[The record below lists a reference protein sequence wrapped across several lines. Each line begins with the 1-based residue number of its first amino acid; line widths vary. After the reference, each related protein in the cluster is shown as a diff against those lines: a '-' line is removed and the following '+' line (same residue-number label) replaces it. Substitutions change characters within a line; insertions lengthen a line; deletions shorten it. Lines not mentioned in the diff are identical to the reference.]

1 MKWDQNNPEKVK
13 DFIAKMKQDYAFK
26 KAYAA
31 RRAWEFY
38 NHPDVAG
45 MCYVAV
51 GGLDSI
57 TLFLFLRSIGIDVPG
72 TSVSML
78 EDRSIQKVHKAL
90 GIRALRPANGPK
102 DRPYTKIE
110 VIREHGFP
118 VLSKEI
124 AGKISLLQHPSE
136 KNATVRHAIMT
147 GETGA
152 YGGYRK
158 NTRMKMSQKWLEKFG
173 GPENEKY
180 GTNYQTAPFKVSD
193 LCCYYLKEKPCNDY
207 ARSSR
212 RFPYMGLMASEGGRR
227 QKALMLNGCN
237 YISKDTKRS
246 APFAI
251 FTRQDILTLALEM
264 EEYYQEHW
272 QEFKPITG
280 ENEDGSLLY
289 GDPIHLETIVPEIYG
304 EIVRDPLEMTEQE
317 IDAYKAEHNGAEP
330 EGQLRT
336 TKAQRTG
343 CSMCGFG
350 VHIES
355 RPHRFDR
362 LRYTSPGE
370 WEMWMKHICQDENG
384 EWYGWGRV
392 LDYIGVGWEDDLFDT
407 AAPKLLCE
415 DCVARLGKDFTS
427 NCMPE
432 SVRDRCTKSHEYI
445 FLLSRSERY
454 YFDAAAISEPV
465 TSTKGNART
474 FRGGGAYTG
483 GRAHDNSAQVER
495 ESHGNRENQTGRRN
509 KRDVWTVSTNGF
521 RGAHF
526 AVFPEKLIEPCILA
540 GSPLGGT
547 VLDPFAG
554 SGTTGVVAKR
564 LRRDFIGCEINPD
577 YAQMA
582 ADRIAAATP

>member
-110 VIREHGFP
+110 VIKEHGFP

-212 RFPYMGLMASEGGRR
+212 RFPYMGLMASEGGHR

-317 IDAYKAEHNGAEP
+317 IDAYKEEHNGAEP

-415 DCVARLGKDFTS
+415 DCVARLGKDFTMEQPAEAC
-427 NCMPE
+427 NE
-432 SVRDRCTKSHEYI
+432 K
-445 FLLSRSERY
+445 
-454 YFDAAAISEPV
+454 
-465 TSTKGNART
+465 
-474 FRGGGAYTG
+474 
-483 GRAHDNSAQVER
+483 
-495 ESHGNRENQTGRRN
+495 
-509 KRDVWTVSTNGF
+509 
-521 RGAHF
+521 
-526 AVFPEKLIEPCILA
+526 PEKGTCWSCGRKRRVSKYYATEEEP
-540 GSPLGGT
+540 
-547 VLDPFAG
+547 
-554 SGTTGVVAKR
+554 AK
-564 LRRDFIGCEINPD
+564 
-577 YAQMA
+577 
-582 ADRIAAATP
+582 

>member
-57 TLFLFLRSIGIDVPG
+57 TLFLFLRSIGIEVPG

-110 VIREHGFP
+110 VIKEHGFP

-212 RFPYMGLMASEGGRR
+212 RFPYMGLMAANNEVGTLQPIRE
-227 QKALMLNGCN
+227 
-237 YISKDTKRS
+237 ISKEIRKHGSKLTVFHTDAVQAIGHIPVDVQKMGVDMLSLS
-246 APFAI
+246 AHKFGGPKGI
-251 FTRQDILTLALEM
+251 GVLYCRQGVQLD
-264 EEYYQEHW
+264 
-272 QEFKPITG
+272 P
-280 ENEDGSLLY
+280 LLY
-289 GDPIHLETIVPEIYG
+289 GGGQERGRRPGTENVPAIAGMAAAMRTACENMEDSANTVRGLRNRLLQRIGEIQGNRIYG
-304 EIVRDPLEMTEQE
+304 SMEARLPGNINCSFAGIEGETMVLMLDLAGICVSAGSACTSGSGEPSHVLTAMGLSRR
-317 IDAYKAEHNGAEP
+317 DAYGAIRITLGE
-330 EGQLRT
+330 ENT
-336 TKAQRTG
+336 AQE
-343 CSMCGFG
+343 
-350 VHIES
+350 V
-355 RPHRFDR
+355 
-362 LRYTSPGE
+362 
-370 WEMWMKHICQDENG
+370 
-384 EWYGWGRV
+384 
-392 LDYIGVGWEDDLFDT
+392 DYI
-407 AAPKLLCE
+407 
-415 DCVARLGKDFTS
+415 
-427 NCMPE
+427 
-432 SVRDRCTKSHEYI
+432 
-445 FLLSRSERY
+445 
-454 YFDAAAISEPV
+454 
-465 TSTKGNART
+465 
-474 FRGGGAYTG
+474 
-483 GRAHDNSAQVER
+483 
-495 ESHGNRENQTGRRN
+495 
-509 KRDVWTVSTNGF
+509 
-521 RGAHF
+521 
-526 AVFPEKLIEPCILA
+526 
-540 GSPLGGT
+540 
-547 VLDPFAG
+547 
-554 SGTTGVVAKR
+554 
-564 LRRDFIGCEINPD
+564 
-577 YAQMA
+577 
-582 ADRIAAATP
+582 AATIKNIVADLRKEAPANG

>member
-173 GPENEKY
+173 GPENEKIRDELPN
-180 GTNYQTAPFKVSD
+180 GPVQGFRPV
-193 LCCYYLKEKPCNDY
+193 LLLPE
-207 ARSSR
+207 R
-212 RFPYMGLMASEGGRR
+212 
-227 QKALMLNGCN
+227 KAV
-237 YISKDTKRS
+237 
-246 APFAI
+246 
-251 FTRQDILTLALEM
+251 Q
-264 EEYYQEHW
+264 
-272 QEFKPITG
+272 
-280 ENEDGSLLY
+280 
-289 GDPIHLETIVPEIYG
+289 
-304 EIVRDPLEMTEQE
+304 
-317 IDAYKAEHNGAEP
+317 
-330 EGQLRT
+330 
-336 TKAQRTG
+336 
-343 CSMCGFG
+343 
-350 VHIES
+350 
-355 RPHRFDR
+355 R
-362 LRYTSPGE
+362 LRQEQPAVSV
-370 WEMWMKHICQDENG
+370 
-384 EWYGWGRV
+384 YGAYGIRGR
-392 LDYIGVGWEDDLFDT
+392 
-407 AAPKLLCE
+407 PQ
-415 DCVARLGKDFTS
+415 
-427 NCMPE
+427 
-432 SVRDRCTKSHEYI
+432 
-445 FLLSRSERY
+445 
-454 YFDAAAISEPV
+454 
-465 TSTKGNART
+465 TKGTYA
-474 FRGGGAYTG
+474 
-483 GRAHDNSAQVER
+483 ER
-495 ESHGNRENQTGRRN
+495 LQLH
-509 KRDVWTVSTNGF
+509 
-521 RGAHF
+521 
-526 AVFPEKLIEPCILA
+526 
-540 GSPLGGT
+540 
-547 VLDPFAG
+547 
-554 SGTTGVVAKR
+554 
-564 LRRDFIGCEINPD
+564 
-577 YAQMA
+577 
-582 ADRIAAATP
+582 